1 MQPLMIGTVD
11 IPPRQKAVKKRVGV
25 QAATARRNPGR

>member
-1 MQPLMIGTVD
+1 MQPLIIGMVD

-25 QAATARRNPGR
+25 RAARARRNPGR